1 MGIGKAGNPD
11 VMEGVHPDMVVGSCT
26 DVIAGE
32 KQIVTYGAFD
42 SHIHFI
48 CPQQAVEALASGVT
62 TMLGGGT
69 GPSTG
74 TNATTCTPGQYYI
87 QAMLQAVDTLPLNFG
102 ITGKGNDAIAKGLRD
117 QILAGVVGLKLHEDW
132 GTTPAVVDT
141 CLRSTSSNMQGT
153 DGQHLR

>member
-1 MGIGKAGNPD
+1 
-11 VMEGVHPDMVVGSCT
+11 MEGVHPDMIVGSNT

-32 KQIVTYGAFD
+32 KQIITYGGFD

-48 CPQQAVEALASGVT
+48 CPQQAYESLASGVT

-74 TNATTCTPGQYYI
+74 TNATTCTPGKFYLH
-87 QAMLQAVDTLPLNFG
+87 AMLQAIDTLPLNFG
-102 ITGKGNDAIAKGLRD
+102 ITGKGNDAFDKGLRE
-117 QILAGVVGLKLHEDW
+117 QIVAGAVGLKLHEDW

-141 CLRSTSSNMQGT
+141 CLR
-153 DGQHLR
+153 